1 MKKIFREPRFQL
13 VEMEPGDGILQSQS
27 QQKLPDNELD
37 SGEPLGTRQ
46 DNNAI
51 WEHNLTQ

>member
-1 MKKIFREPRFQL
+1 MKKIFREPRILL
-13 VEMEPGDGILQSQS
+13 VEIEPGDGILQSQS
-27 QQKLPDNELD
+27 QQTLPDNELD